1 MVRVA
6 WIGVVSCTLALA
18 CTAEAHETDDD
29 TGGGSTSNDA
39 GTGGSESDTDGT
51 GSTGDAMLPD
61 PLPPLGSAPSTV
73 DQTIVP
79 THAIDVDPAFDPRI
93 PGDRQ
98 QMLDQGY
105 DAFEVGAGEPVLART
120 PDGSDPPAP
129 GAAPARLTRFV
140 HLADTQLA
148 DDESPLRVVEIDNPS
163 LSGAFRPQED
173 FGCQVVN
180 AAVRT
185 VNAVNADDPI
195 DFVVL
200 GGDNIDNA
208 QTNEVQ
214 WFLGI
219 LDGAPVVNCDSGAD
233 DDPEPG
239 EDNDSKDPFAP
250 VGLDVPWIWVT
261 GNHDALVQGN
271 FTIADR
277 LETAIGDAIGPGG
290 STRDWTLP
298 GGPAF
303 EGPVVADPERALLDG
318 PTLLGLVAASGDGH
332 GLTQQTVDSGHATY
346 GWDVP
351 GSDLRMVVVNTAAVT
366 GAENG
371 VVTDADVADRIRP
384 LLDQA
389 EADGKLVIVSTHHA
403 STSLSD
409 GGGLGGTVQ
418 DGALNPED
426 WQDLLGEY
434 PNVIAHLAGH
444 SHEHRVAFIEPLGGG
459 GYWEIKT
466 SAVADFPN
474 QMRILE
480 VHDQD
485 NGWLTITT
493 VALDFATEGDA
504 LAQSARGLEIMDLT
518 SGWTKSDAP
527 GTPEDRNVQLWIPAP
542 S

>member
-1 MVRVA
+1 
-6 WIGVVSCTLALA
+6 
-18 CTAEAHETDDD
+18 
-29 TGGGSTSNDA
+29 
-39 GTGGSESDTDGT
+39 
-51 GSTGDAMLPD
+51 
-61 PLPPLGSAPSTV
+61 
-73 DQTIVP
+73 
-79 THAIDVDPAFDPRI
+79 
-93 PGDRQ
+93 
-98 QMLDQGY
+98 
-105 DAFEVGAGEPVLART
+105 
-120 PDGSDPPAP
+120 
-129 GAAPARLTRFV
+129 
-140 HLADTQLA
+140 
-148 DDESPLRVVEIDNPS
+148 
-163 LSGAFRPQED
+163 
-173 FGCQVVN
+173 
-180 AAVRT
+180 
-185 VNAVNADDPI
+185 
-195 DFVVL
+195 
-200 GGDNIDNA
+200 
-208 QTNEVQ
+208 
-214 WFLGI
+214 
-219 LDGAPVVNCDSGAD
+219 
-233 DDPEPG
+233 
-239 EDNDSKDPFAP
+239 
-250 VGLDVPWIWVT
+250 
-261 GNHDALVQGN
+261 
-271 FTIADR
+271 
-277 LETAIGDAIGPGG
+277 
-290 STRDWTLP
+290 
-298 GGPAF
+298 
-303 EGPVVADPERALLDG
+303 
-318 PTLLGLVAASGDGH
+318 
-332 GLTQQTVDSGHATY
+332 
-346 GWDVP
+346 
-351 GSDLRMVVVNTAAVT
+351 MVVVNTAAVT